1 MRSLRL
7 ILAAVILGGSLIA
20 SHAFAQAASAI
31 LVMDEGRV
39 FSTSDA
45 GKSALAQ
52 LKTIGDQITA
62 ELDTERKSLAAE
74 RDRIGQQR
82 ATLTQDQL
90 KARVGA
96 LEKRAANFER
106 MAETKGKEME
116 ATRAN
121 TIKTLNT
128 ALQPVLEEIV
138 KARGAS
144 ILLDKGNLIYASGTL
159 EITDEVITKL
169 NARLRPFTVVRV
181 RTPVAAA
188 APAPRPAVAPA
199 ATR

>member
-7 ILAAVILGGSLIA
+7 TFAAAVLGFGLMA
-20 SHAFAQAASAI
+20 SHALAQTASAI

-52 LKTIGDQITA
+52 LKAIGDQITT

-90 KARVGA
+90 KARVAA
-96 LEKRAANFER
+96 LEKRAANFEKI
-106 MAETKGKEME
+106 ADTKGKEME

-138 KARGAS
+138 KARGAT

-169 NARLRPFTVVRV
+169 NGRLRPFTVVRV
-181 RTPVAAA
+181 RAPAAA
-188 APAPRPAVAPA
+188 AATPRPVTPPA
-199 ATR
+199 AAR